1 MLDFRIAILRIAS
14 AAAIAYGVQEFFK
27 DPDTLND
34 LLAGADE
41 IHGEMYEWG
50 HNKFMGVA
58 DNSTQ
63 IEVKKSARQIYA
75 EAFMDDENDAFR
87 TNTQFVEYADE
98 DAVREANDKY
108 KADIDAA
115 ARARFAEQD
124 DDDEDDEEELVD
136 LDSKAKDGD
145 K

>member
-1 MLDFRIAILRIAS
+1 MYKRNFFTLLGIL
-14 AAAIAYGVQEFFK
+14 K
-27 DPDTLND
+27 
-34 LLAGADE
+34 
-41 IHGEMYEWG
+41 
-50 HNKFMGVA
+50 
-58 DNSTQ
+58 
-63 IEVKKSARQIYA
+63 
-75 EAFMDDENDAFR
+75 
-87 TNTQFVEYADE
+87 